1 MFRISRP
8 LAVAVL
14 LGIALGA
21 SPRGA
26 SAQSSQIY
34 VPPKIL
40 KQGTASSAFSG
51 SAKVTVKVLIR
62 KDGSLASA
70 SVIRSTNHADDA
82 AALQIA
88 RSTTYKAGT
97 HGGKPGDAF
106 YTYALAFN
114 GKSVVLDV
122 SDEDTLNRDAVNGQI
137 TAINALMS
145 SAKYAQ
151 ARAELTAYLT
161 THAADH
167 RAAALLGAAN
177 YYLNDYA
184 AAAAAFNQAGT
195 VPPTFVS
202 VAYGSYTKASEAAIT
217 AKNYDAAVSDAT
229 HAAALLP
236 TSFVPYFYRG
246 EAEVGQQNAAQGIA
260 DIEKAKS
267 MTNGQTQPQTLLAIN
282 TALLEAYLAGNQS
295 DKAVALA
302 QQLHAAD
309 PNNAQIT
316 NILASVYLDRATH
329 AATPAEAVADYE
341 QVAQLVP
348 DKAAVSYENAAVALG
363 NAAKTADEFKAAL
376 AELKKALAL
385 VPNDAQANYTAAV
398 LSGNA
403 GDSASA
409 RAYLAT
415 AKTNVGD
422 NLELAAKI
430 NDLGKKL
437 GPK

>member
-1 MFRISRP
+1 
-8 LAVAVL
+8 
-14 LGIALGA
+14 
-21 SPRGA
+21 
-26 SAQSSQIY
+26 
-34 VPPKIL
+34 
-40 KQGTASSAFSG
+40 
-51 SAKVTVKVLIR
+51 
-62 KDGSLASA
+62 
-70 SVIRSTNHADDA
+70 
-82 AALQIA
+82 
-88 RSTTYKAGT
+88 
-97 HGGKPGDAF
+97 
-106 YTYALAFN
+106 
-114 GKSVVLDV
+114 
-122 SDEDTLNRDAVNGQI
+122 
-137 TAINALMS
+137 
-145 SAKYAQ
+145 
-151 ARAELTAYLT
+151 
-161 THAADH
+161 
-167 RAAALLGAAN
+167 
-177 YYLNDYA
+177 
-184 AAAAAFNQAGT
+184 
-195 VPPTFVS
+195 
-202 VAYGSYTKASEAAIT
+202 
-217 AKNYDAAVSDAT
+217 
-229 HAAALLP
+229 
-236 TSFVPYFYRG
+236 
-246 EAEVGQQNAAQGIA
+246 
-260 DIEKAKS
+260 